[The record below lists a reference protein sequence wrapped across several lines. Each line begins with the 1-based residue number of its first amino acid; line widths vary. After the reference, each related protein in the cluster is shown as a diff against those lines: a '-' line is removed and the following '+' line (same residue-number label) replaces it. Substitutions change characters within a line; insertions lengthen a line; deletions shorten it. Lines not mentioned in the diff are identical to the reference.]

1 MMEDL
6 PFFCGW
12 GWNFSLSLE
21 KEFEGATGV
30 ILRWI
35 IFFWVVKL
43 PRLHDAQLW
52 IVFSFKYRS
61 MVLCMILR
69 DSGSLVSLLLFVTSA
84 YNFIVGTLSSSC
96 GAVCFKIYFS
106 RWRSFTVLWS
116 GSKSVE
122 RLRMLIHSDR
132 VELLYC
138 FVWNYREPG
147 NMYLLEMAMNLL
159 LCGFRLFMFCWTRYH
174 TNLEQMLKKERQ
186 NIRQNGHWMLET
198 SCKEGLQAEG
208 ARYHYSKTVIN

>member
-12 GWNFSLSLE
+12 GWDFSLSLE

-61 MVLCMILR
+61 KALCMILR
-69 DSGSLVSLLLFVTSA
+69 DSGSLVSLLLFVISA

-116 GSKSVE
+116 GSKDYVW
-122 RLRMLIHSDR
+122 LFTAI
-132 VELLYC
+132 ELSSC
-138 FVWNYREPG
+138 IASFETT
-147 NMYLLEMAMNLL
+147 A
-159 LCGFRLFMFCWTRYH
+159 
-174 TNLEQMLKKERQ
+174 NLETCTFLRWLWICCCVVFVRLCFAELGITRILSRCWRKNAKIFVKMDTECWKLLVKKVFSLKE
-186 NIRQNGHWMLET
+186 L
-198 SCKEGLQAEG
+198 
-208 ARYHYSKTVIN
+208 VIIIQKL